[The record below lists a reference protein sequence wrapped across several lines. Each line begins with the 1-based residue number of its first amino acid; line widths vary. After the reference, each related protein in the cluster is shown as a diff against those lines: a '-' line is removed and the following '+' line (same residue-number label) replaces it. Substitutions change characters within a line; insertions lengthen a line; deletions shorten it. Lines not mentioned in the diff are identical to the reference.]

1 MFAVNTPI
9 GPLPESSSLV
19 IAAET
24 NGHLYVNEPRNG
36 DSMSLWTQ
44 PRHSQ
49 GELDWVVDAE
59 MIADKPR
66 DAAVS
71 SRGS

>member
-1 MFAVNTPI
+1 M
-9 GPLPESSSLV
+9 L
-19 IAAET
+19 
-24 NGHLYVNEPRNG
+24 
-36 DSMSLWTQ
+36 LWTQ

-49 GELDWVVDAE
+49 GELGWAADAE
-59 MIADKPR
+59 MTVDKPR